1 MAHSTPLQPPS
12 AGNDGR
18 PQDLRTPT
26 APGPDGPD
34 LASVLRIP
42 PDPSAAT
49 GPPWPRLV
57 AAGGGYAPPWL
68 LRWPV
73 VLGIVL
79 LVGWVAAQVILR
91 SPSAVSPRGPAAPYQ
106 LTAADGRFTA
116 TFPGRAQR
124 KTQTAGTITVI
135 TYLTQASSHAIGV
148 TAFRLPVSVP
158 FSINRA
164 VTGMAASLPGGKVI
178 SRSTVTYH
186 GHPAEDATITFTP
199 RSTFSA
205 GFAQVRVVRLGSFAY
220 ALQGYGPTL
229 ASFAHDYQVLLR
241 TFTPRS

>member
-57 AAGGGYAPPWL
+57 AAGGGYAPPRL

-73 VLGIVL
+73 VLGILL
-79 LVGWVAAQVILR
+79 LVGWAAAQVILR
-91 SPSAVSPRGPAAPYQ
+91 SPAAVSPRGPAAPYQ
-106 LTAADGRFTA
+106 LTAADGHNTA
-116 TFPGRAQR
+116 TFPGRPQR
-124 KTQTAGTITVI
+124 KTQGAGTITVI

-158 FSINRA
+158 FSIN
-164 VTGMAASLPGGKVI
+164 GLSPGWPHRCPGA
-178 SRSTVTYH
+178 R
-186 GHPAEDATITFTP
+186 
-199 RSTFSA
+199 
-205 GFAQVRVVRLGSFAY
+205 
-220 ALQGYGPTL
+220 
-229 ASFAHDYQVLLR
+229 
-241 TFTPRS
+241 